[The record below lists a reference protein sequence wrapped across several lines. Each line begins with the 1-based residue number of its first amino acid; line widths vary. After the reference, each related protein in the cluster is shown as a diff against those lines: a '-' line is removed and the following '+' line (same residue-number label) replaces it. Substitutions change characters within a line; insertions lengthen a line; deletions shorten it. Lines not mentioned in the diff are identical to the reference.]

1 MRYYQN
7 NVAGT
12 ADMLRAL
19 IEFGPIPV
27 VFSSSCATYGVPLT
41 IPMSENQPQQPINPY
56 GWSKLFTERMLMDSA
71 TYGLRSVSL
80 RYFNAAGADSE
91 GDTGEA
97 HSPETHLI
105 PLVLRA
111 AQEGTAVCVFGN
123 DYETADGSC
132 VRDYVHVTDIADAH
146 VHAFALSAGRWCKR
160 RSQSGEQQRLFSARS
175 GEYG

>member
-1 MRYYQN
+1 VQHTGSVR
-7 NVAGT
+7 
-12 ADMLRAL
+12 
-19 IEFGPIPV
+19 
-27 VFSSSCATYGVPLT
+27 
-41 IPMSENQPQQPINPY
+41 
-56 GWSKLFTERMLMDSA
+56 
-71 TYGLRSVSL
+71 VSL

-91 GDTGEA
+91 GDIGEA

-146 VHAFALSAGRWCKR
+146 VHALHYLLVGGGSVALNLANSRNYSVLEVVNMAENVCGRPVKVDIAPRRAGDPSVPIGDAKRAKSSLNWTPTRSALETQILDAWNWVNGSGQQYCLR
-160 RSQSGEQQRLFSARS
+160 R
-175 GEYG
+175 